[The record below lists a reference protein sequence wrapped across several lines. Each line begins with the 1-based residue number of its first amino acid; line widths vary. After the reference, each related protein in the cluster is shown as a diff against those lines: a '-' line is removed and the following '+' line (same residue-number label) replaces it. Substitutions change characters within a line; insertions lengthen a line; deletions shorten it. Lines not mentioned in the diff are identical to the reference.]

1 MSECTLYI
9 LRGLMP
15 LINGVKFCSQFIY
28 NLKGINLLQLI
39 YLKYIIFY
47 ILIHDC
53 NYTDADGG
61 V

>member
-1 MSECTLYI
+1 
-9 LRGLMP
+9 MP
-15 LINGVKFCSQFIY
+15 LINGVKLCSKFIY

-39 YLKYIIFY
+39 YLKYIILY
-47 ILIHDC
+47 ILIHYC

>member
-1 MSECTLYI
+1 MYFI
-9 LRGLMP
+9 HRDFMP
-15 LINGVKFCSQFIY
+15 LINGVKFYSKFIH
-28 NLKGINLLQLI
+28 NLKGINFLQLV
-39 YLKYIIFY
+39 YLKYIILY

>member
-1 MSECTLYI
+1 
-9 LRGLMP
+9 MP
-15 LINGVKFCSQFIY
+15 LINGVKFYRKYIY
-28 NLKGINLLQLI
+28 NLKGINILQLV
-39 YLKYIIFY
+39 YLKYVTLY

>member
-1 MSECTLYI
+1 
-9 LRGLMP
+9 MP
-15 LINGVKFCSQFIY
+15 LINGVKFCSKFIY

-47 ILIHDC
+47 ILIHDY